1 MEAAAE
7 AAEEEEPPP
16 RGPATAC
23 EEVRVSAALVTR
35 HVSLVATCPP
45 GHPAPGHVAGC
56 GRRSGVGRYT
66 HLLDIPVTSLD
77 TGLVYRW
84 PLSDRLDDVFVSF
97 APFLSSCHKT
107 DKKNACVCR
116 NIFCA
121 LCHGDA
127 ARLADQS
134 VSVACDNWDLAQQ
147 CGLGTTQLL
156 RAGRYLPRHL
166 RWDTQVDIVCRYYLR
181 SLVDIAGRYYRDIYT
196 GDQLLSPARA
206 AGAGE
211 VLGVADCPA
220 PGLHLLHPAP
230 STSLGWRQCVYSGRT
245 GGISNTRTY
254 QDSMAI
260 VASY

>member
-56 GRRSGVGRYT
+56 GRRAGPGAGRYT

-84 PLSDRLDDVFVSF
+84 PLSARLDYDFVSF
-97 APFLSSCHKT
+97 APLLSLWHKT
-107 DKKNACVCR
+107 DKNASVCR

-147 CGLGTTQLL
+147 CGLATRQLL
-156 RAGRYLPRHL
+156 RAGHYVPRHL
-166 RWDTQVDIVCRYYLR
+166 RWDTQVDIVCRYYPQTH
-181 SLVDIAGRYYRDIYT
+181 AGRY
-196 GDQLLSPARA
+196 
-206 AGAGE
+206 
-211 VLGVADCPA
+211 C
-220 PGLHLLHPAP
+220 
-230 STSLGWRQCVYSGRT
+230 W
-245 GGISNTRTY
+245 
-254 QDSMAI
+254 
-260 VASY
+260 

>member
-1 MEAAAE
+1 MMF
-7 AAEEEEPPP
+7 
-16 RGPATAC
+16 
-23 EEVRVSAALVTR
+23 L
-35 HVSLVATCPP
+35 
-45 GHPAPGHVAGC
+45 
-56 GRRSGVGRYT
+56 Y
-66 HLLDIPVTSLD
+66 LLS
-77 TGLVYRW
+77 
-84 PLSDRLDDVFVSF
+84 VF
-97 APFLSSCHKT
+97 CHY
-107 DKKNACVCR
+107 ASVCR

-147 CGLGTTQLL
+147 CGLATRQLI

-166 RWDTQVDIVCRYYLR
+166 RWDTQVDIVCRYYPQISTHAGR
-181 SLVDIAGRYYRDIYT
+181 IAGRYYVEYLPA

-230 STSLGWRQCVYSGRT
+230 STSRGWRQHV
-245 GGISNTRTY
+245 
-254 QDSMAI
+254 
-260 VASY
+260 

>member
-1 MEAAAE
+1 MGAAAE
-7 AAEEEEPPP
+7 AAEEEDPPP
-16 RGPATAC
+16 RGPETAC

-56 GRRSGVGRYT
+56 GRRAGAGRYT

-84 PLSDRLDDVFVSF
+84 PLDTVRLDDVFVSF
-97 APFLSSCHKT
+97 TRLLSFCHKT
-107 DKKNACVCR
+107 DKKNASVCR

-147 CGLGTTQLL
+147 CGLATTQLL

-166 RWDTQVDIVCRYYLR
+166 RWDTQVDNIVGRYCRYY
-181 SLVDIAGRYYRDIYT
+181 IIQRY
-196 GDQLLSPARA
+196 
-206 AGAGE
+206 
-211 VLGVADCPA
+211 
-220 PGLHLLHPAP
+220 LH
-230 STSLGWRQCVYSGRT
+230 
-245 GGISNTRTY
+245 
-254 QDSMAI
+254 
-260 VASY
+260 